1 MTAFGLPQWRI
12 TGVALAIGRAADRN
26 KGMWSPN
33 DEPQSAG
40 AGWYEVRE
48 GKYNVDGLMVEIKL
62 ASQARQ
68 FLRAMAFGGTNDVA
82 CR

>member
-1 MTAFGLPQWRI
+1 
-12 TGVALAIGRAADRN
+12 
-26 KGMWSPN
+26 MWSPN